1 MPVQGSQLYGVV
13 VTKASVRPI
22 IALIAFCVLSA
33 LAVMKSLGGCPELP
47 PWFLDAYLFG
57 CMVDV
62 LGWQVVRELEKR
74 KAAP

>member
-1 MPVQGSQLYGVV
+1 MNL
-13 VTKASVRPI
+13 TKATVRPL
-22 IALIAFCVLSA
+22 IALIAFCVLSY
-33 LAVMKSLGGCPELP
+33 LAVMRAQGSCMDLP

-74 KAAP
+74 KNVVPPTS